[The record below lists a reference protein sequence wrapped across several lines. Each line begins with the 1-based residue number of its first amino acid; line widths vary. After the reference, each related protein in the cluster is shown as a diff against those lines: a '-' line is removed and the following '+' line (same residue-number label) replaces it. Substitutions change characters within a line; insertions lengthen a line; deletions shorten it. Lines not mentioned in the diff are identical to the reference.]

1 MGRRHTG
8 LDADRLVEV
17 GNGTVKIA
25 LAAPGDAT
33 VDERAH
39 ELRIDLDRLIEV
51 GNRPFVAPLLVP
63 HQTALVVGI
72 GVRKPQSD
80 GAIEVDQ
87 CAIEIAMSP
96 PQDASIAEYG
106 GVVRMDAD
114 RGLVVCSARSW
125 SPLLLPVTATLSSLA
140 TAPSAL
146 TTASLPTASASSRT
160 RRSCAR

>member
-1 MGRRHTG
+1 MGRLHTG

-17 GNGTVKIA
+17 GNGTVKVA

-106 GVVRMDAD
+106 GGVRVGAD
-114 RGLVVCSARSW
+114 RGPRVCGRA
-125 SPLLLPVTATLSSLA
+125 PPV
-140 TAPSAL
+140 APSAPRVSPV
-146 TTASLPTASASSRT
+146 AVPPRPSPIAPQGRPQAGGPPA
-160 RRSCAR
+160 RRGPP